1 MICSLAAVY
10 DAGTLPDIH
19 LQFSTC
25 SDPNMI
31 STNDRLLPNEH
42 LDSVRMVHHKR
53 SSSYYFFFFS
63 SRWTMS
69 ELFVKINT

>member
-19 LQFSTC
+19 LQFS

-42 LDSVRMVHHKR
+42 LDSVRVVHYKR